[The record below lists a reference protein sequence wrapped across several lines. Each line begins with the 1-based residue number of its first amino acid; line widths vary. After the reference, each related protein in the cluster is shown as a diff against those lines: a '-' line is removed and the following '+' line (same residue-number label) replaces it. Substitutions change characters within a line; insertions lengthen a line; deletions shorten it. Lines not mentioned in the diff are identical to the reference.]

1 MTHVTDI
8 PNTELYDVT
17 GGDWVDTAWGI
28 MLTAAFTAGFL
39 GSGGLLVVAIG
50 TGGLLLTDGWA
61 F

>member
-1 MTHVTDI
+1 
-8 PNTELYDVT
+8 
-17 GGDWVDTAWGI
+17 